1 MSFLGSG
8 RCRAAIAGLPPCGRS
23 CALACLRRRH
33 AFSILAAAPLGGFVP
48 FLRSSG
54 YDAVGVDPEAPD
66 SAHYH
71 RVQFEQVEL
80 PERFDAAIAST
91 SFHHVDDPGVVI
103 DRLTN
108 MLGSVGALVVVE
120 WAWEKFDEETAR
132 WCFQRLDDEEE
143 TWLHRR
149 RNEWAA
155 SGQEWQ
161 IHIREWASR
170 ERLHRGADLLR
181 VLDNRFARRSLAH
194 GPYFFPDL
202 ADAIAA
208 EEQAA
213 IDAGEIQATRI
224 DWVGTAR

>member
-1 MSFLGSG
+1 MSSGDRWLATLWPLVRARLPAPPARVLDLG
-8 RCRAAIAGLPPCGRS
+8 CGR
-23 CALACLRRRH
+23 
-33 AFSILAAAPLGGFVP
+33 LGGFVP

-54 YDAVGVDPEAPD
+54 YDAVGVDPQAPD

-80 PERFDAAIAST
+80 PQRFDAAIAST
-91 SFHHVDDPGVVI
+91 SLHHVDDPGVVI
-103 DRLTN
+103 DRLTSA
-108 MLGSVGALVVVE
+108 LVSGGALVVVE
-120 WAWEKFDEETAR
+120 WAWEKFDEGTAR
-132 WCFQRLDDEEE
+132 WCFRRLGDEEE

-149 RNEWAA
+149 RDEWAA

-202 ADAIAA
+202 ADTTAA
-208 EEQAA
+208 DEQAA
-213 IDAGEIQATRI
+213 VDASEVQATRI
-224 DWVGTAR
+224 DWVGTAH